1 MHSQVTVRY
10 WAGARRAAGL
20 ASEQLPAGTLAEV
33 LAELRA
39 RPGLAEIVAVS
50 SVLVDEVQPSR
61 DDLPLPAGAVVD
73 ILPPFAGGVGGGQ
86 QPPVRYYPPA

>member
-1 MHSQVTVRY
+1 MQSQVTVRY

-20 ASEQLPAGTLAEV
+20 ASEQLTVGTLAEV

-73 ILPPFAGGVGGGQ
+73 ILPPFAGG
-86 QPPVRYYPPA
+86 